1 KTSATSVL
9 IACGQNKKA
18 SYEND
23 TLVVNRQTMFMWQ
36 ITRLKSTYKT
46 EIRSCFMHYAKPREA
61 EMTVKK
67 PLKTLYIARW
77 YSIFYNRGVVN
88 I

>member
-1 KTSATSVL
+1 MR
-9 IACGQNKKA
+9 GQSKKA

-23 TLVVNRQTMFMWQ
+23 TLVVNGQTMFKRQ

-46 EIRSCFMHYAKPREA
+46 EKQTIMSSQDKKCGNKTEIGSCFMHYAKPREA

-67 PLKTLYIARW
+67 PLKTL
-77 YSIFYNRGVVN
+77 
-88 I
+88 

>member
-1 KTSATSVL
+1 L

-23 TLVVNRQTMFMWQ
+23 TLVVNGQTMFMWQ

-46 EIRSCFMHYAKPREA
+46 EKQTIMSSQDKKMWKQNRNQKLFHALCEA
-61 EMTVKK
+61 PGSRNNSKK
-67 PLKTLYIARW
+67 AIENTISK
-77 YSIFYNRGVVN
+77 
-88 I
+88 